1 MLVLFGKA
9 LAAAPPLSTRS
20 NETPPPFNVQGEF
33 VTLVGIDINPALF
46 PRSLF
51 TYSALL
57 LLWFLFTTVELWSLA
72 CCLEEF
78 PSYAIV
84 YFKANYFEIASLS
97 YIGHLIHSL
106 NATNCLNK
114 SNL

>member
-1 MLVLFGKA
+1 MHFLTYPFA
-9 LAAAPPLSTRS
+9 LTKQLGS
-20 NETPPPFNVQGEF
+20 FCY
-33 VTLVGIDINPALF
+33 IYINPALF

-57 LLWFLFTTVELWSLA
+57 LLGFLFTTVELWSLA

-84 YFKANYFEIASLS
+84 YFKANYFEI
-97 YIGHLIHSL
+97 G
-106 NATNCLNK
+106 
-114 SNL
+114 

>member
-1 MLVLFGKA
+1 MGCCCAPMKGSNNKTNLEGKVVVITGKLFLLKSLHGFS
-9 LAAAPPLSTRS
+9 L
-20 NETPPPFNVQGEF
+20 
-33 VTLVGIDINPALF
+33 IDINPALF

-57 LLWFLFTTVELWSLA
+57 LLGFLFTTVELWSLA

-84 YFKANYFEIASLS
+84 YFKANYFEI
-97 YIGHLIHSL
+97 G
-106 NATNCLNK
+106 
-114 SNL
+114 

>member
-1 MLVLFGKA
+1 MIL
-9 LAAAPPLSTRS
+9 PPATDA
-20 NETPPPFNVQGEF
+20 TA
-33 VTLVGIDINPALF
+33 VGRAIDINPALF

-57 LLWFLFTTVELWSLA
+57 LLGFLFTTVELWSLA

-84 YFKANYFEIASLS
+84 YFKANYFEI
-97 YIGHLIHSL
+97 G
-106 NATNCLNK
+106 
-114 SNL
+114 